1 MFLFALKM
9 CVADL
14 KVILR
19 KFWWLGLLFLAIIV
33 FMPFHNMYMHTLLYF
48 VMMTIG
54 LFVPRYSK
62 IQFILPV
69 DEKQIKRFFLWRIV
83 IVGAIMLGFALVVV
97 GISIWRNYHWNPQG
111 FQWVVSYMT
120 CYLVYAE
127 YGLCGAFENK
137 KIIDKTR
144 MVIAIFVAI
153 ISIVMCACAE
163 NSISLEWI
171 VVSLLISFAPLIFAI
186 VNAFW
191 YFRNIKLDNY
201 IYRPLGMWENGKK
214 DVGE

>member
-33 FMPFHNMYMHTLLYF
+33 FMPFHNMYMHALLYF

-69 DEKQIKRFFLWRIV
+69 DEKQIKRF
-83 IVGAIMLGFALVVV
+83 
-97 GISIWRNYHWNPQG
+97 
-111 FQWVVSYMT
+111 
-120 CYLVYAE
+120 
-127 YGLCGAFENK
+127 
-137 KIIDKTR
+137 
-144 MVIAIFVAI
+144 
-153 ISIVMCACAE
+153 
-163 NSISLEWI
+163 
-171 VVSLLISFAPLIFAI
+171 LLIFGHHGAKI
-186 VNAFW
+186 VHIW
-191 YFRNIKLDNY
+191 IKMYLK
-201 IYRPLGMWENGKK
+201 IRR
-214 DVGE
+214 